1 MDNVKNEM
9 TESIEDDII
18 VSAASTP
25 AESILETARDRV
37 DTPATDITPL
47 EPIMT
52 SEAKDSNL
60 DKEVSSKDDPSSTT
74 KDSDAD
80 SDDEEKPKKPKPRV
94 LKIEHDGI
102 YTIKT
107 LEAANFVTEWY
118 KGLRASTPY
127 MIRLVKI
134 YWSMSPTR
142 ASILVLANLLKAFLP
157 SLSLWVSKEFL
168 DQVQHAADGRNV
180 KFKRLIGLA
189 LLGVGTQGLEQGLNV
204 ITYVLVTT

>member
-1 MDNVKNEM
+1 MDIAKNGM
-9 TESIEDDII
+9 AESMEDGVV

-47 EPIMT
+47 EPIAT
-52 SEAKDSNL
+52 SDAKDSSL
-60 DKEVSSKDDPSSTT
+60 DKEATLTDNPSSTT
-74 KDSDAD
+74 DAD
-80 SDDEEKPKKPKPRV
+80 SDDEEKPKKTKPRV
-94 LKIEHDGI
+94 LKTEQDGI

-127 MIRLVKI
+127 MIRLIKI

-142 ASILVLANLLKAFLP
+142 ASILVVANLFKAFLP

-180 KFKRLIGLA
+180 KFKRLMGLA
-189 LLGVGTQGLEQGLNV
+189 LLGVGTQGLEQGLNI
-204 ITYVLVTT
+204 ITYVLVTAT